1 MALRAQ
7 EARRWLET
15 AGALAPPRERA
26 VAHLQQISTRNRLL
40 SALNRD
46 DFDLLQPDLEPV
58 ALELRQWLIEAGEP
72 IQQVYFPEHG
82 IVSILADTSQGR
94 IEVGLIGPEGMAG
107 LPVVLGIDHSPHGY
121 MVQAAGKALRITT
134 PELRTALQ
142 QSPALQAG
150 FLRYAHALM
159 VQTAQTAYANAGFTI
174 EARLARWILMTDD
187 RLERDDL
194 PLTHDFLSM
203 MLGVQRP
210 GVTLAIQALEGSGLI
225 RAARGRITVLDRA
238 RLEALAKDAY
248 GLAEAEYARVIGQA
262 HGGASLLHE
271 PALA

>member
-1 MALRAQ
+1 M
-7 EARRWLET
+7 
-15 AGALAPPRERA
+15 RERA
-26 VAHLQQISTRNRLL
+26 MAHLQQASVRNRLL
-40 SALNRD
+40 SALNPD
-46 DFDLLQPDLEPV
+46 DFGLLRPDLEPV

-72 IQQVYFPEHG
+72 IQHVTFPEQG
-82 IVSILADTSQGR
+82 IVSILADTSEGR

-159 VQTAQTAYANAGFTI
+159 VQTAQTAYANARFTI

-187 RLERDDL
+187 R
-194 PLTHDFLSM
+194 
-203 MLGVQRP
+203 
-210 GVTLAIQALEGSGLI
+210 
-225 RAARGRITVLDRA
+225 
-238 RLEALAKDAY
+238 
-248 GLAEAEYARVIGQA
+248 
-262 HGGASLLHE
+262 
-271 PALA
+271 

>member
-1 MALRAQ
+1 M
-7 EARRWLET
+7 
-15 AGALAPPRERA
+15 
-26 VAHLQQISTRNRLL
+26 AHLQQISTRNRLL
-40 SALNRD
+40 SGLNRD

-58 ALELRQWLIEAGEP
+58 ALDLRQWLIEAGEP
-72 IQQVYFPEHG
+72 IQQIYFPERG

-107 LPVVLGIDHSPHGY
+107 LPVVLGIDRSPHGY
-121 MVQAAGKALRITT
+121 MVQAAGEALRI
-134 PELRTALQ
+134 PAPDLRAAIR
-142 QSPALQAG
+142 QSQSLQAG

-159 VQTAQTAYANAGFTI
+159 VQTAQTAYANAGFSI

-187 RLERDDL
+187 RLDRDEL

-203 MLGVQRP
+203 MLGVRRP
-210 GVTLAIQALEGSGLI
+210 GVTLAVQSFEGNRMI

-238 RLEALAKDAY
+238 GLEEVAGTAY
-248 GLAEAEYARVIGQA
+248 GVPEAEYATVMGQA
-262 HGGASLLHE
+262 HGGAALLHE

>member
-1 MALRAQ
+1 MAR
-7 EARRWLET
+7 
-15 AGALAPPRERA
+15 
-26 VAHLQQISTRNRLL
+26 LQQISTRNRLL
-40 SALNRD
+40 FALNRD

-107 LPVVLGIDHSPHGY
+107 LPVVLGIERSPHGY
-121 MVQAAGKALRITT
+121 MVQAAGEALRI
-134 PELRTALQ
+134 PAQDLRTALR
-142 QSPALQAG
+142 QSSSLQAG
-150 FLRYAHALM
+150 FLRYAYALM

-187 RLERDDL
+187 RLEGDEL

-203 MLGVQRP
+203 MLGVHRP
-210 GVTLAIQALEGSGLI
+210 GVTLAVQSLEGNRMI
-225 RAARGRITVLDRA
+225 RAARGRLTVLDRSG
-238 RLEALAKDAY
+238 LEAVAGTAY
-248 GLAEAEYARVIGQA
+248 GVPEAEYAMVMGQA